1 MENAKQGLQLL
12 SKALNAA
19 PIPDPFKSAVT
30 AIPNI
35 AVQII
40 EIVDSVKGNVED
52 AKELAIYIANVTDK
66 TMRPFKTKPD
76 ELDRSPD
83 TQMRLEE
90 LRGVL
95 EKTEEEMLT
104 LMSRRLRSRALSYGD
119 DASKLAAMKQRVDD
133 AINELQLET
142 VVAVGHGVDVIRQD
156 QRLIVEEQHQ
166 MNQEQ
171 RIAFQEQEDRDRMA
185 AQQQIHQQLFMS
197 RQQHL
202 SGQERRDAEIDLLI
216 NLLGTGDSGADK
228 KPPCLAGTRE
238 HVLGSIKGWID
249 DTSSASKRCYLLLGP
264 AGTGKS
270 AIASS
275 VAKSATEPLH
285 LGGVFHFTREEQAR
299 NKGAILAVARQ
310 LASWGEGRLRS
321 NIGSAIESAVNEG
334 LDLARMS
341 PENQFQKLI
350 LEPLKTLDSTSPTLV
365 VVLDALDE
373 SDDAYATTL
382 LRLLGG
388 LLYKLPTQVKLLITG
403 RGEPHLQ
410 HFYDSDPLKSQRE
423 TYSLGD
429 EKLGRVEEDISLY
442 FKERLPDLV
451 GRWVAKPSNWPGEES
466 RRALVHK
473 TQGLFICATTV
484 ARMLTDSKSR
494 NPEKQLNDIL
504 LSKCGIRLD
513 DIYAQIIDRACP
525 AGSDDDLLELFRD
538 VLGTLM
544 VPRVPINTHA
554 VASLL
559 SHDKS
564 QHEEFAYRIR
574 NTVLSYLQAVLIV
587 PDVETSEIVEGAEPI
602 RFIHTSFIDYLTDR
616 SRCPPRFL
624 LDLRKQHER
633 LAIGCLQRMGDLKRN
648 MCNLDPSFL
657 NSEVEDLEQRIR
669 DNLSPGL
676 QYACANMP
684 RHVSETSADSVEVAS
699 LVREFA
705 DLKLMYW
712 LEALSLMGRVHEAV
726 EMASLIE
733 TWLKRVHCKWSKG
746 SPWMCRGLAT
756 NSLDS
761 GKTLEN
767 RSYDNTLRLW
777 DARTGAAIGE
787 ATKGHT
793 NSVTCVAVSPDGTT
807 IVSGSDDNT
816 LCLWDARTGAAIG
829 EAMKG
834 HTNSVTCV
842 TVSPDGITIVSGSSD
857 NTLHLWDARTGAAI
871 GEAMKG
877 HTNSVTCVAVSPDG
891 ITIVSGSYD
900 NTLCLWDARTGA
912 AIELAMKGHT
922 NSVTCVAVSPD
933 GTTIVSGF
941 YDNTLHLWDAK
952 TGAAIGAAMGGSYD
966 NTLHL
971 WDARMGAAIGEAMK
985 GHTDSV
991 TYVAVSPDGTTI
1003 VSGSSDNTLH
1013 LWDARTGPAIGAA
1026 MGGHTNWVTS
1036 VAFSVVK

>member
-1 MENAKQGLQLL
+1 MRVCI
-12 SKALNAA
+12 S
-19 PIPDPFKSAVT
+19 FYWAV
-30 AIPNI
+30 
-35 AVQII
+35 
-40 EIVDSVKGNVED
+40 
-52 AKELAIYIANVTDK
+52 LMAN
-66 TMRPFKTKPD
+66 MHP
-76 ELDRSPD
+76 
-83 TQMRLEE
+83 
-90 LRGVL
+90 
-95 EKTEEEMLT
+95 
-104 LMSRRLRSRALSYGD
+104 
-119 DASKLAAMKQRVDD
+119 
-133 AINELQLET
+133 
-142 VVAVGHGVDVIRQD
+142 
-156 QRLIVEEQHQ
+156 
-166 MNQEQ
+166 
-171 RIAFQEQEDRDRMA
+171 
-185 AQQQIHQQLFMS
+185 
-197 RQQHL
+197 
-202 SGQERRDAEIDLLI
+202 
-216 NLLGTGDSGADK
+216 
-228 KPPCLAGTRE
+228 
-238 HVLGSIKGWID
+238 GSIKGWID

-275 VAKSATEPLH
+275 VAKSATESLH

-429 EKLGRVEEDISLY
+429 EKLGRMEEDISLY

-451 GRWVAKPSNWPGEES
+451 GRWVAKPSNWPGEER

-544 VPRVPINTHA
+544 VARVPINTHA

-587 PDVETSEIVEGAEPI
+587 PDVETSEIMEGAEPI

-733 TWLKRVHCKWSKG
+733 TWLKTTLYPCPHTSPSSSNAAPTILNSPRDHLIIPTLSPGTRSTALGKRARLKG
-746 SPWMCRGLAT
+746 FFRNLGTLTRTPLFAAT
-756 NSLDS
+756 APAPDHVPFAPVTMSTD
-761 GKTLEN
+761 
-767 RSYDNTLRLW
+767 
-777 DARTGAAIGE
+777 IVGE
-787 ATKGHT
+787 AMGCTVDMFHDLQRFVMMFMDPIVMSTLHIYSTALVLMPSGTQLSQKYREYTASGPRVVRGCAEGWPQTLWIAAKHSRT
-793 NSVTCVAVSPDGTT
+793 VGCVVVSPDG
-807 IVSGSDDNT
+807 
-816 LCLWDARTGAAIG
+816 R
-829 EAMKG
+829 
-834 HTNSVTCV
+834 
-842 TVSPDGITIVSGSSD
+842 
-857 NTLHLWDARTGAAI
+857 
-871 GEAMKG
+871 
-877 HTNSVTCVAVSPDG
+877 
-891 ITIVSGSYD
+891 TIVSGSYD

-912 AIELAMKGHT
+912 AI
-922 NSVTCVAVSPD
+922 
-933 GTTIVSGF
+933 
-941 YDNTLHLWDAK
+941 
-952 TGAAIGAAMGGSYD
+952 
-966 NTLHL
+966 
-971 WDARMGAAIGEAMK
+971 GE
-985 GHTDSV
+985 
-991 TYVAVSPDGTTI
+991 
-1003 VSGSSDNTLH
+1003 
-1013 LWDARTGPAIGAA
+1013 
-1026 MGGHTNWVTS
+1026 
-1036 VAFSVVK
+1036 